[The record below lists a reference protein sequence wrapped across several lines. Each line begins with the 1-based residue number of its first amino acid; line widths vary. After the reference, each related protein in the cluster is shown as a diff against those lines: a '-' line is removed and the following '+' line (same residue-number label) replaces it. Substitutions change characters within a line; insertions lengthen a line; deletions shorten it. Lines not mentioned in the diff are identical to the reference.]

1 MNIIQRG
8 IRSQNSVLSQLSTGF
23 QERICCLEVVIVGS
37 FWNLEK
43 KKMNQVYLIFL
54 LLQWYHRFNM
64 SQLTTEL
71 IIGEQQRKQEFINI
85 IPLQKMTK
93 KITLLASSLII
104 IFSSVLLQAQQRG
117 QLLMQLA
124 KALMQFAKALM
135 QLAKALM

>member
-1 MNIIQRG
+1 
-8 IRSQNSVLSQLSTGF
+8 
-23 QERICCLEVVIVGS
+23 
-37 FWNLEK
+37 
-43 KKMNQVYLIFL
+43 
-54 LLQWYHRFNM
+54 
-64 SQLTTEL
+64 
-71 IIGEQQRKQEFINI
+71 
-85 IPLQKMTK
+85 MTK